1 MFYSLPPATWGLLIA
16 NTVIFL
22 LQMAGGNALLVYYF
36 GLWPLTTT
44 PLSDVLSGGTFMPW
58 QLITYS
64 FLHGGVLHLLLNMYA
79 LYLFGADL
87 ERVFGERR
95 YLALY
100 FASVLTAGVSQLLWS
115 ALTYAPPFPTIGA
128 SGGVFGLLLAYG
140 MYFPDRIVTLIFP
153 PVALPARL
161 FVILYGALELYLGVT
176 GTATGVAHFAHL
188 GGMLGSYLVILYWRG
203 GPRYHRWR
211 GERRD

>member
-1 MFYSLPPATWGLLIA
+1 MFYTLPPATWGLLVA
-16 NTVIFL
+16 NTVVFL
-22 LQMAGGNALLVYYF
+22 LQMAGGNALLIYYF
-36 GLWPLTTT
+36 GLWPLATA
-44 PLSDVLSGGTFMPW
+44 PLSGGTFLPW

-64 FLHGGVLHLLLNMYA
+64 FLHGGVVHLLLNMYA

-100 FASVLTAGVSQLLWS
+100 FASVLAAGVSQLLWS
-115 ALTYAPPFPTIGA
+115 AVASAPPFPTIGA

-140 MYFPDRIVTLIFP
+140 MYFPDRIVALIFP
-153 PVALPARL
+153 PIALPAWL
-161 FVILYGALELYLGVT
+161 FVTLYGVLELYLGVT
-176 GTATGVAHFAHL
+176 GSAAGVAHFAHL
-188 GGMLGSYLVILYWRG
+188 GGMLGSYLVIRYWRW

-211 GERRD
+211 GQRRD

>member
-1 MFYSLPPATWGLLIA
+1 MFSTLPPATRGLLIA
-16 NTVIFL
+16 NTVVFL
-22 LQMAGGNALLVYYF
+22 LQLAGGNALLIPYF
-36 GLWPLTTT
+36 ALWPLA
-44 PLSDVLSGGTFMPW
+44 SDALSGGTFLPW

-64 FLHGGVLHLLLNMYA
+64 FLHWGVVHLFLNMYA

-100 FASVLTAGVSQLLWS
+100 FASVLAAGVSQLLWS
-115 ALTYAPPFPTIGA
+115 AVTSAPPLPTLGA

-140 MYFPDRIVTLIFP
+140 MYFPDRIVALIFP
-153 PVALPARL
+153 PIALPAWL
-161 FVILYGALELYLGVT
+161 FVTLYGTLELYLGVT
-176 GTATGVAHFAHL
+176 GTETGVAHFAHL
-188 GGMLGSYLVILYWRG
+188 GGMLGSYLVIRYWRG
-203 GPRYHRWR
+203 GRRYPRWR